1 MTVKTNLKSLHEF
14 KFANTKFRY
23 RTKQGVNFK
32 ATFNAILDI
41 IGKFL
46 F

>member
-1 MTVKTNLKSLHEF
+1 MTIKTNLKSLHEF
-14 KFANTKFRY
+14 KFVNIFRY